1 MPPILLLKGDK
12 DFYGELKPAGSAD
25 PQLLEKPPP
34 PPNPMSNVKL
44 SNDIQRQN
52 AVNRIS
58 TDVENPSNLG
68 SSEDPTL
75 QAELRQKDIEK
86 LKKQTDNF
94 GSRITKFLTSPIVE
108 VSDTDRENQ
117 KKRVQARI
125 LGDESI
131 APPTNE
137 IRPIGEVPIQGVN
150 VIKEYVNDRL
160 FMAVVLVGGIYLAG
174 QFLQGAGRSVSN
186 PSNSKKSNSNS
197 NSTEYKD

>member
-12 DFYGELKPAGSAD
+12 DFYGELKPAGTAD

-58 TDVENPSNLG
+58 TDVSTPSNLG

-75 QAELRQKDIEK
+75 QAELRSKDIEK
-86 LKKQTDNF
+86 LKKQDDSI

-137 IRPIGEVPIQGVN
+137 IRPIGEVPIQGIN

-174 QFLQGAGRSVSN
+174 QFLQGAGKSVSTS
-186 PSNSKKSNSNS
+186 SNSKKSDI
-197 NSTEYKD
+197 KD